1 MAGGRATA
9 ILLGSAREREVVVL
23 ERVARYWWVL
33 ALRGALAVLFGVL
46 LFAWPALGL
55 VVLVA
60 LFGAY
65 ALVDGV
71 LALAA
76 ALGQGED
83 RGHRGAQ
90 LLEGVVG
97 VLAGLAAL
105 VWPGMTALVLLYIIA
120 AWAIVTGLAEIVA
133 AVRLRAVIDNE
144 LWLGLGGLLS
154 ILFGL
159 YLIVLPGA
167 GALAVAWLIGVY
179 AVLFGLALIALA
191 LRLRGMGPDRAAPST
206 A

>member
-1 MAGGRATA
+1 
-9 ILLGSAREREVVVL
+9 VL
-23 ERVARYWWVL
+23 DRVARYWWVL
-33 ALRGALAVLFGVL
+33 ALRGALAALFGLL
-46 LFAWPALGL
+46 LFAWPELGL

-76 ALGQGED
+76 GVGQTED
-83 RGHRGAQ
+83 PSHRGAQ
-90 LLEGVVG
+90 LLEGVIG
-97 VLAGLAAL
+97 VLAGLAAF
-105 VWPGMTALVLLYIIA
+105 VWPGMTALLLLYIIA
-120 AWAIVTGLAEIVA
+120 AWAVVTGLAEIVA

-154 ILFGL
+154 VLFGL

-167 GALAVAWLIGVY
+167 GALAVAWLIGAY
-179 AVLFGLALIALA
+179 ALLFGLALIALA
-191 LRLRGMGPDRAAPST
+191 LRLRGLGHGTTAPS
-206 A
+206 AA

>member
-1 MAGGRATA
+1 M
-9 ILLGSAREREVVVL
+9 L

-46 LFAWPALGL
+46 MVAWPGLGL

-65 ALVDGV
+65 ALVDG
-71 LALAA
+71 LLTLAA
-76 ALGQGED
+76 ALGSGED

-97 VLAGLAAL
+97 VLAGVAAL

-144 LWLGLGGLLS
+144 LWLGLGGVLS

-167 GALAVAWLIGVY
+167 GALAVAWLIGLY
-179 AVLFGLALIALA
+179 AVLFGLAMIALA
-191 LRLRGMGPDRAAPST
+191 LRLRGMGPDRSASPT